1 MKLETSQMPAKVI
14 VVDDEE
20 TNRIILSS
28 WMHRFGFECSAAT
41 DGLDALLQLDRDP
54 CDIVILDWHMPGMDG
69 LELIRLLRARPFKQP
84 PYLVFTTGD
93 PDPRI
98 LQDAFEAGADDFIR
112 KPVEPVELMARLHAA
127 KRIMGLERRVRDQV
141 QGEALMGLHRG
152 SVRELSEVVATLA
165 HDLRSPLATM
175 RMTAE
180 SLRDKATTEAPD
192 FLPATNRLCRV
203 SANMAEI
210 VNDVVS
216 AFLIEGAGAS
226 KWVEH
231 DLASEIRNAVEML
244 SARLPHPS
252 SVDLPLRPF
261 PFRGNPAALRRMI
274 MNLVSNSLRHG
285 HGESIRIHLE
295 THQDQAIW
303 VLIEVQDDGQGIAP
317 ELLPHLGEP
326 MFLSSGSHRK
336 EFFVNGTGLGLV
348 IVRRIVAEHGGRIVV
363 SSSPGKGTRVRVWL
377 PVGNTEIDATTDFA
391 PLETEVLP

>member
-1 MKLETSQMPAKVI
+1 MKPETSQMPSRVI

-28 WMHRFGFECSAAT
+28 WMHRFGFECSTAT
-41 DGLDALLQLDRDP
+41 DGLDALLQLDREP
-54 CDIVILDWHMPGMDG
+54 CDIVIVDWHMPGMDG
-69 LELIRLLRARPFKQP
+69 MELIRLLRARPYTQP

-93 PDPRI
+93 PDPGI
-98 LQDAFEAGADDFIR
+98 LQSAFEAGADDFIR

-127 KRIMGLERRVRDQV
+127 KRVMDLERRVRDQV
-141 QGEALMGLHRG
+141 QGEAMMGLHRG

-180 SLRDKATTEAPD
+180 SLRDKAMNEAPE
-192 FLPATNRLCRV
+192 FVSATNRMCRV
-203 SANMAEI
+203 SASMAEI

-216 AFLIEGAGAS
+216 AFLVEGSGAS
-226 KWVEH
+226 KWVAH
-231 DLASEIRNAVEML
+231 DLASEIRSAVEML
-244 SARLPHPS
+244 SARLPRAS
-252 SVDLPLRPF
+252 AVELPQRPF
-261 PFRGNPAALRRMI
+261 PFRGNPAGLRRMI

-285 HGESIRIHLE
+285 RSESIRIHLE
-295 THQDQAIW
+295 TRQDHAIW
-303 VLIEVQDDGQGIAP
+303 ALIEVQDDGQGIAP

-348 IVRRIVAEHGGRIVV
+348 IVRRIVAEHGGRIVI
-363 SSSPGKGTRVRVWL
+363 SSSLGKGTRVRVWL
-377 PVGNTEIDATTDFA
+377 PVGNTEIATTTDFA